1 MDFRLSNHAS
11 KADQYRKP
19 DDIRIKMIRETN
31 AFLSWSLAKDRN
43 LPRIARRRVD
53 MGGFGWILK
62 HPGAKA
68 LVRRWWNRVLSDH
81 RMEI

>member
-1 MDFRLSNHAS
+1 MVEFRWSNHV
-11 KADQYRKP
+11 DQTRKP
-19 DDIRIKMIRETN
+19 QDIRIKMIRETN
-31 AFLSWSLAKDRN
+31 AFLSWSLAKDRG

-62 HPGAKA
+62 HPGAMA
-68 LVRRWWNRVLSDH
+68 LVRRWWKRVLSDH